1 VPAVGWFDKLR
12 GGRRST
18 ATPQPRAPT
27 PGTDQPLDAALRT
40 DQRLDTALRTDQP
53 LDAALRTDQPLD
65 AALRTDQPLDTAL
78 RHIELGNGLENA
90 GDLAAALRCYQQA
103 LALRPDLPRV
113 HLSLGNVAGAQGRLT
128 DALAAYER
136 ALELD
141 PNYASAHFNRGNAL
155 ARMRRLDDA
164 LAAHQRAAAL
174 KPEFVDARVALG
186 NTYFELRQFAE
197 AARSYREA
205 LALRPDYAPVHFS
218 LANVLREQDRLDE
231 AAEACRAAIRLD
243 PDLAEAHY
251 TLAVMLGEQQLWVE
265 ALAAA
270 RRAAALKTDFGA
282 ALGFAYHMANR
293 LCDWS
298 RRPDDERELQ
308 DMVRRGVGD
317 LAPLPLLNIDLPEPG
332 DAAANLQR
340 RAGRQWA
347 EGQWSA
353 AMAEPLADASARPVR
368 ERLRIGY
375 LSCDF
380 YQHPVTQLLQGVLTA
395 HDRERFAVHAYS
407 YGSRHDSVT
416 DAVLAGCEVFRDL
429 EGRSDLDA
437 ARLIESDGIDILV
450 DLKGYTEES
459 RMGIVALRPAPLLV
473 SWLGYAATL
482 GHPALADYIIGDPV
496 VTPAA
501 HAGHYSEKLAVLPHC
516 YMPHDRSRPI
526 AARPSRREA
535 GLPEHGLVFCSFNQ
549 SAKLSPAALD
559 AWCEVL
565 RALPESVLWLTETCA
580 DVTAN
585 VRREAAARGV
595 RAERWIFAPKL
606 PSVADHLGRLGLA
619 DLALDTFP
627 YNSHATAS
635 DALWAGVPL
644 LTRCGETFSSRVAA
658 SLLTQLDLAELITSD
673 WAGYVGLCV
682 ALGRDPLRL
691 QSLRQRLAERRVV
704 TPLFDTVGFTR
715 DLEQLYRTL
724 WQA

>member
-1 VPAVGWFDKLR
+1 VPTPDSDPPPDPTAGSTQSPDPTADSDQPPHPTPRTAQPPDPTASSDQPAPGSDPPLD
-12 GGRRST
+12 ST
-18 ATPQPRAPT
+18 ARADPPRADP
-27 PGTDQPLDAALRT
+27 PLDAPALR
-40 DQRLDTALRTDQP
+40 Q
-53 LDAALRTDQPLD
+53 
-65 AALRTDQPLDTAL
+65 
-78 RHIELGNGLENA
+78 IELGNDLENA
-90 GDLAAALRCYQQA
+90 GDLDAALRCYQQA
-103 LALRPDLPRV
+103 LTLRPALPRV
-113 HLSLGNVAGAQGRLT
+113 HLNLGNVAGAQGRLT
-128 DALAAYER
+128 DALAAYAR

-141 PNYASAHFNRGNAL
+141 PDYASAHFNRGNVL
-155 ARMRRLDDA
+155 AGMRRLDDA
-164 LAAHQRAAAL
+164 LAAYQRASAL

-186 NTYFELRQFAE
+186 NTYFELRRFAE

-218 LANVLREQDRLDE
+218 LANVLRQQGLLDA

-243 PDLAEAHY
+243 PDLAQAHY
-251 TLAVMLGEQQLWVE
+251 TLAVILGDQQLMVE

-270 RRAAALKTDFGA
+270 RRATQLKADFGA
-282 ALGFAYHMANR
+282 ALGYAFHMANR

-298 RRPDDERELQ
+298 RRADDERELQ

-317 LAPLPLLNIDLPEPG
+317 LPPLPLLNIDLPQTPH
-332 DAAANLQR
+332 AASDLQR

-353 AMAEPLADASARPVR
+353 ELAAPLVDASARPAR

-380 YQHPVTQLLQGVLTA
+380 HEHAVMQLLQGVLAA
-395 HDRERFAVHAYS
+395 HDGERFAVHAYS
-407 YGSRHDSVT
+407 YGSRHDAVT
-416 DAVLAGCEVFRDL
+416 DAVQAGCEVFRQLDGL
-429 EGRSDLDA
+429 SDHDA
-437 ARLIESDGIDILV
+437 ARVIQSDGIDILV

-482 GHPALADYIIGDPV
+482 GHPALADYIVGDAV

-501 HAGHYSEKLAVLPHC
+501 HASRYSEKIAVLPHC
-516 YMPHDRSRPI
+516 YMPNDDGKRIGP
-526 AARPSRREA
+526 RPSRRAA

-549 SAKLSPAALD
+549 SAKLSPATLD

-565 RALPESVLWLTETCA
+565 RALPDSVLWLPETA
-580 DVTAN
+580 AAVTAN
-585 VRREAAARGV
+585 LRREAAARGV
-595 RAERWIFAPKL
+595 GAERCIFAPKL
-606 PSVADHLGRLGLA
+606 PSLADHLGRLGLA

-644 LTRCGETFSSRVAA
+644 LTRCGDTFSSRVAA
-658 SLLTQLDLAELITSD
+658 SLLTQLDLGELIASD
-673 WAGYVGLCV
+673 WLGYVARCI
-682 ALGRDPLRL
+682 ALGKDPLRL
-691 QSLRQRLAERRVV
+691 QSLRRRLGERRRL
-704 TPLFDTVGFTR
+704 TPLFDTAGFTR

-724 WQA
+724 WEA

>member
-1 VPAVGWFDKLR
+1 MGFFDTLW

-18 ATPQPRAPT
+18 APTQPRAPT
-27 PGTDQPLDAALRT
+27 PPDPTQPLDAALPADQPLDAAFQAEQPLDAALR
-40 DQRLDTALRTDQP
+40 
-53 LDAALRTDQPLD
+53 
-65 AALRTDQPLDTAL
+65 
-78 RHIELGNGLENA
+78 HIDVGNELENA
-90 GDLAAALRCYQQA
+90 GDLDAALHCYRQA

-113 HLSLGNVAGAQGRLT
+113 HLNLGNVAGAQGNLT
-128 DALAAYER
+128 AALAAYEH

-141 PNYASAHFNRGNAL
+141 PGYASAHFNRGNVL
-155 ARMRRLDDA
+155 TGLRRLDDA
-164 LAAHQRAAAL
+164 LGAYQQAAAL
-174 KPEFVDARVALG
+174 KPEFVDARIALG
-186 NTYFELRQFAE
+186 NTYFEQRRLAD
-197 AARSYREA
+197 AACSYRAA
-205 LALRPDYAPVHFS
+205 LALRPDHAPAHFS
-218 LANVLREQDRLDE
+218 LANVLRRQDRLDA
-231 AAEACRAAIRLD
+231 AAEACQTAIRLD

-251 TLAVMLGEQQLWVE
+251 TLAVILGEQQLWVE

-270 RRAAALKTDFGA
+270 RRATQLRADFGA

-298 RRPDDERELQ
+298 RRADDERELQ

-317 LAPLPLLNIDLPEPG
+317 LPPLPLLNIDLPQPTA
-332 DAAANLQR
+332 DLPHPADDLAPPDTAADLQR

-347 EGQWSA
+347 QGQWSA
-353 AMAEPLADASARPVR
+353 ELAEPLADASARPVR

-380 YQHPVTQLLQGVLTA
+380 HQHAVMDLLQGVLAA
-395 HDRERFAVHAYS
+395 HDGERFAVHAYS

-416 DAVLAGCEVFRDL
+416 DAVQSSGEVFRDL
-429 EGRSDLDA
+429 EGLSDRDA
-437 ARLIESDGIDILV
+437 ARVIQSDGIDVLV

-501 HAGHYSEKLAVLPHC
+501 HAARYSEKLAVLPHC
-516 YMPHDRSRPI
+516 YMPNDRSKPI
-526 AARPSRREA
+526 GPCPTRREA
-535 GLPEHGLVFCSFNQ
+535 GLPEKGLVFCSFNQ
-549 SAKLSPAALD
+549 SAKLSPATLD

-565 RALPESVLWLTETCA
+565 LALPGSVFWLPDTCA
-580 DVTAN
+580 DATAN
-585 VRREAAARGV
+585 LRREGAARGV
-595 RAERWIFAPKL
+595 GAERWVFAPKL
-606 PSVADHLGRLGLA
+606 PRLADHLGRLGLA

-658 SLLTQLDLAELITSD
+658 SLLTQLDLGELITSD
-673 WAGYVGLCV
+673 WVGYVGLCV
-682 ALGRDPLRL
+682 ALGRDSQRL
-691 QSLRQRLAERRVV
+691 QALRRRLDERRLVA
-704 TPLFDTVGFTR
+704 PLFDTAGFTR
-715 DLEQLYRTL
+715 DLEQLYQTL
-724 WQA
+724 WKA